1 MNSLIEYFG
10 NIQTDNPSFIA
21 VVFQKSTAMSY
32 PLAVSIA
39 KSASKYYESQIGK
52 RLIHCAMFDR
62 KAESASAA
70 VSLIECVGTL
80 QGVQVW
86 VLGEIVIN
94 PFNVSEVLKCYYT
107 SMLCDDTKAHCIV
120 HHTDKIEGYRPPLT
134 ISIDARHGVRT
145 NIMEDKG
152 TKYLI
157 PCRRIDNQYGHSGL
171 YEDHP
176 ASLED
181 QIQSMAVSK
190 GCHWC
195 PNFKKTNF
203 KKL

>member
-10 NIQTDNPSFIA
+10 NIQVDNPSFIA

-86 VLGEIVIN
+86 VLGEVILN

-107 SMLCDDTKAHCIV
+107 SLLCDDPKAHCV
-120 HHTDKIEGYRPPLT
+120 VYHKDRNDDSSYPLT
-134 ISIDARHGVRT
+134 ISI
-145 NIMEDKG
+145 G
-152 TKYLI
+152 TIKRNHPGSANEYLI

-171 YEDHP
+171 HEDHP
-176 ASLED
+176 ASLEN

-195 PNFKKTNF
+195 PHFSKNNF